1 MDDAAARFTP
11 LRPRLLRIAYR
22 MLGSMAEAEDVV
34 QDAWLRWAATDR
46 EQIREPEGYL
56 VRIVTRLSLDVL
68 KSARVARADYIGPW
82 LPEPVFDPDDDDTS
96 DAMPALMIAL
106 ERLSPLERAAFL
118 LHDVFG
124 APFDEVAAA
133 IGRDA
138 AACRQLAHRARA
150 HVRADRPRFEVP
162 RQRAAEIAEAF
173 FTASRSG
180 DHARLQDLLAADAVF
195 HSDGGGKVRAAL
207 RPILG
212 CDKVVRL
219 LCGLARKTG
228 HALPPVL
235 WRGTLDGLPAFVT
248 LETGGVLQTTS
259 LAIEGERIAHIYVV
273 RNPDK
278 LARLRGQLGVD

>member
-1 MDDAAARFTP
+1 MDPTAVFTP
-11 LRPRLLRIAYR
+11 LRRRLLRIAYR

-34 QDAWLRWAATDR
+34 QDAWLRWAATDHATVR
-46 EQIREPEGYL
+46 DAEGFL
-56 VRIVTRLSLDVL
+56 VRVVTRLCLDVL

-82 LPEPVFDPDDDDTS
+82 LPEPVFDPEEDGTA

-124 APFDEVAAA
+124 ASFDEIAAA

-150 HVRADRPRFEVP
+150 HVRADRPRFAVP
-162 RQRAAEIAEAF
+162 PQRATQIAEAF
-173 FTASRSG
+173 FAASRSG
-180 DHARLQDLLAADAVF
+180 DHAGLQALLAEDAVF

-212 CDKVVRL
+212 RDKVVRL
-219 LCGLARKTG
+219 LCGLARKAA
-228 HALPPVL
+228 HAAPPVL

-248 LETGGVLQTTS
+248 LEAGGLLQTTS
-259 LAIEGERIAHIYVV
+259 LAIEDGRIAHIYVV

-278 LARLRGQLGVD
+278 LAHLRTQLGVQ

>member
-1 MDDAAARFTP
+1 MDPAAVFTP
-11 LRPRLLRIAYR
+11 LRRRLLRIAYR

-34 QDAWLRWAATDR
+34 QDAWLRWADADHATVRD
-46 EQIREPEGYL
+46 PEGFL

-68 KSARVARADYIGPW
+68 KSARVARSDYIGPW
-82 LPEPVFDPDDDDTS
+82 LPEPVFDPDEDDTA

-124 APFDEVAAA
+124 ASFDEVAAA

-150 HVRADRPRFEVP
+150 HVRADRPRFELP
-162 RQRAAEIAEAF
+162 RERAAEIAQAF
-173 FTASRSG
+173 FAASRSG
-180 DHARLQDLLAADAVF
+180 DHSGLQNLLAQDAVF

-212 CDKVVRL
+212 RDKVTRL
-219 LCGLARKTG
+219 FCGLARKAG
-228 HALPPVL
+228 QALPPVL
-235 WRGTLDGLPAFVT
+235 WRGTLDGLPAFIT
-248 LETGGVLQTTS
+248 LEAGGVLQTTS
-259 LAIEGERIAHIYVV
+259 LAIEDGRIVAIYVV

-278 LARLRGQLGVD
+278 LARLRTQLGME

>member
-1 MDDAAARFTP
+1 MDPAAAFTP
-11 LRPRLLRIAYR
+11 LRRRLLRIAYR

-34 QDAWLRWAATDR
+34 QDAWLRWAETDHATVRD
-46 EQIREPEGYL
+46 PDGFL

-68 KSARVARADYIGPW
+68 KSARVARSDYIGPW
-82 LPEPVFDPDDDDTS
+82 LPEPVFDPEEDETA

-124 APFDEVAAA
+124 ASFDEVASA

-138 AACRQLAHRARA
+138 AACRQLAHRART
-150 HVRADRPRFEVP
+150 HVRADRPRFELP
-162 RQRAAEIAEAF
+162 RERAAEIAQAF
-173 FTASRSG
+173 FAASRSG
-180 DHARLQDLLAADAVF
+180 DHSGLQSLLAQDAVF

-212 CDKVVRL
+212 RDKVTRL
-219 LCGLARKTG
+219 FCGLARKAG
-228 HALPPVL
+228 HQLPPVL

-248 LETGGVLQTTS
+248 LEVGGVLQTTS
-259 LAIEGERIAHIYVV
+259 LAIEDGRIVAIYVV
-273 RNPDK
+273 RNPEK
-278 LARLRGQLGVD
+278 LARLRTQLGVD

>member
-1 MDDAAARFTP
+1 MDPAAVFTP
-11 LRPRLLRIAYR
+11 LRPRLVRIAYR

-34 QDAWLRWAATDR
+34 QDAWLRWADAEHATV
-46 EQIREPEGYL
+46 REPEGFL

-68 KSARVARADYIGPW
+68 KSARVARSVYIGPW
-82 LPEPVFDPDDDDTS
+82 LPEPVFDPEEDDT
-96 DAMPALMIAL
+96 AEVMPALMIAL

-124 APFDEVAAA
+124 ASFDEVAAA

-150 HVRADRPRFEVP
+150 HVRTDRPRFKVP
-162 RQRAAEIAEAF
+162 AQDAAMIAEAF
-173 FTASRSG
+173 LLASRSG
-180 DHARLQDLLAADAVF
+180 DHAGLQTLLAEDAVF

-207 RPILG
+207 RPIVG
-212 CDKVVRL
+212 RDKVTRL
-219 LCGLARKTG
+219 FCGLARKAG

-259 LAIEGERIAHIYVV
+259 LAIDAGRIVALYVV

-278 LARLRGQLGVD
+278 LTHLRTQLGVD